1 MSTIDPRQ
9 QYRVLKQEQQ
19 TWQEK
24 KLNAEQDLLIS
35 AKHPEFYNAAF
46 LAEIR
51 EDAATASDH
60 VQRIAGLLATLEKD
74 PTVRQMLVRELGLAS
89 GALTW
94 EPVLRSFA
102 EIEEKTVPWLW
113 FPFIPL
119 GRLTIL
125 EGDPGQ
131 GKSWFS
137 LAVATC
143 VSLGGWLE
151 LMPDEESWTTPAGVV
166 YVTCEDDPED
176 TIKKRLRILQADQTK
191 IHHLTGKAKS
201 GSPEI
206 AVTLADLSILAQAI
220 DATNAKLLIIDPIQA
235 YLPHGADMNKAEQV
249 RPLLSK
255 LQRLAKEKNV
265 AVLIVRHLA
274 KGSKDHALYKG
285 MGSIDFT
292 AAARSVLVC
301 AERKELE
308 ESSTPVDGR
317 PAQLIRRKFAVA
329 QVKNNISARGPAVEF
344 ELQRDA
350 FLWVGTAD
358 VTADQLLAPSMGTAA
373 SGTSASLTVQEAK
386 TFLLTVLNGG
396 TVDVATVKKQARQAG
411 IDTGALHSAKAE
423 LRIETRADE
432 AGWSWFLPGKYHAH

>member
-1 MSTIDPRQ
+1 MTIDVRQHYRDLRQ
-9 QYRVLKQEQQ
+9 QQKS
-19 TWQEK
+19 WNEK

-35 AKHPEFYNAAF
+35 AKHPEFYNALL

-51 EDAATASDH
+51 DDAATAEEQLKT
-60 VQRIAGLLATLEKD
+60 VMAQMAALETD
-74 PTVRQMLVRELGLAS
+74 PPVRQMLLRELGLTS
-89 GALTW
+89 GSLAW

-102 EIEEKTVPWLW
+102 DIEEKKVPWLW

-143 VSLGGWLE
+143 VSLGSWLE
-151 LMPDEESWTTPAGVV
+151 LMPDEENWSKPSGVV

-176 TIKKRLRILQADQTK
+176 TIKKRLRILQASQAQ
-191 IHHLTGKAKS
+191 IHHLTGKAKLN
-201 GSPEI
+201 SPVLN
-206 AVTLADLSILAQAI
+206 VTLADLPILAQAI
-220 DATNAKLLIIDPIQA
+220 DATQAKLLIIDPIQA
-235 YLPHGADMNKAEQV
+235 YLPNGADMNKAEQI

-255 LQRLAKEKNV
+255 LQRLASEKNV
-265 AVLIVRHLA
+265 AILIVRHLA
-274 KGSKDHALYKG
+274 KGSKDRALYKG

-308 ESSTPVDGR
+308 EFSQPHDGSK
-317 PAQLIRRKFAVA
+317 PQLLKRRFAVA

-344 ELQRDA
+344 ELARDS

-358 VTADQLLAPSMGTAA
+358 ISADQLLAPSMGGV
-373 SGTSASLTVQEAK
+373 SSIGTGSVQEAK

-396 TVDVATVKKQARQAG
+396 NSDVAAVKKQARQAG
-411 IDTGALHSAKAE
+411 IDPGALSAAKIE
-423 LRIETRADE
+423 LKIETRSDE
-432 AGWSWFLPGKYHAH
+432 SGWSWFLPGKYQAH